1 MIILGNLL
9 IGLGKLISFFISIA
23 NFLVLASVIMSWV
36 SADPRNGLVQ
46 FVRGVTEPLYY
57 RIRKYV
63 PTVGM
68 LDLSPIILIAALM
81 FLDQLVANSLI
92 KQGELFLTES
102 LSLIR

>member
-23 NFLVLASVIMSWV
+23 NILVFASVVMSWV

-81 FLDQLVANSLI
+81 FIDQLIANSLI
-92 KQGELFLTES
+92 TQGELFLRES
-102 LSLIR
+102 LSFNK